1 MMTSTACLR
10 SVVQRRQLATYFG
23 LTFAISWAIWLGLII
38 GSVPIQTLM
47 GAVLNVVAI
56 AGPSIAAL
64 VLAAMLGRGELRRL
78 LAGFSRSRLSVRWT
92 AVALVLP
99 LAIMAAAV
107 AVSVAAFGAPHPA
120 ATFSLSG
127 VVLAE
132 FLRVLFLGGPM
143 QEELGW
149 RGFALPRLQQ
159 HRNALDAS
167 ILLGLVWGF
176 WHLPLYFVLGT
187 GQSDMLTAGT
197 SPAFAIGGFIGWTI
211 GLSVLFTWLF
221 NQTGGSLIVVIL
233 FHAAV
238 NLAAFLPTAVGSG
251 GAAPLLNVL
260 ITWLVA
266 ILVVVRCGRPRL
278 VSPPPAE
285 VATVKRAPRHPPPR
299 VHISPPPR

>member
-1 MMTSTACLR
+1 MMISTAR
-10 SVVQRRQLATYFG
+10 PAPVVQRHQLATYFG
-23 LTFAISWAIWLGLII
+23 LTFAISWAIWLGLIL
-38 GSVPIQTLM
+38 GSIRIQTLM

-64 VLAAMLGRGELRRL
+64 VLATVLGRSEVRRL
-78 LAGFSRSRLSVRWT
+78 LAGFSLSRLSLRWT
-92 AVALVLP
+92 AVALVMP
-99 LAIMAAAV
+99 LAMMVAAIP
-107 AVSVAAFGAPHPA
+107 VSVAAFGAPRPGV
-120 ATFSLSG
+120 TFSMAG

-132 FLRVLFLGGPM
+132 FVRMLFLGGPVE
-143 QEELGW
+143 EELGW

-167 ILLGLVWGF
+167 ILLGLIWGF

-187 GQSDMLTAGT
+187 GQSEMLRAGT
-197 SPAFAIGGFIGWTI
+197 SPAFAIGGFIGWTV

-221 NQTGGSLIVVIL
+221 NQTGGSVIVVIL

-251 GAAPLLNVL
+251 GAAPLLNVV

-266 ILVVVRCGRPRL
+266 IGVVVRFGRARL
-278 VSPPPAE
+278 VSPPRVE
-285 VATVKRAPRHPPPR
+285 VAAAR
-299 VHISPPPR
+299 

>member
-1 MMTSTACLR
+1 MPSMAR
-10 SVVQRRQLATYFG
+10 PASVVRRHQLASYFG
-23 LTFAISWAIWLGLII
+23 LTFAISWAMWLGLIL
-38 GSVPIQTLM
+38 GSLHIQTLV

-64 VLAAMLGRGELRRL
+64 VLATILGRTELRRL
-78 LAGFSRSRLSVRWT
+78 LAGFSLSRLSVRWT
-92 AVALVLP
+92 VIALVLP
-99 LAIMAAAV
+99 LAMMAAAI
-107 AVSVAAFGAPHPA
+107 AVSVAAFGAPSPRVTLGLA
-120 ATFSLSG
+120 G

-132 FLRVLFLGGPM
+132 FVRVLFLGGPIE
-143 QEELGW
+143 EELGW

-167 ILLGLVWGF
+167 ILLGLVWRL

-187 GQSDMLTAGT
+187 GQSEMLSAGT

-238 NLAAFLPTAVGSG
+238 NLAAFLPTAVGSE
-251 GAAPLLNVL
+251 GAASLLNVL

-266 ILVVVRCGRPRL
+266 VVVVVRYGRAQLASRPR
-278 VSPPPAE
+278 VDVAPA
-285 VATVKRAPRHPPPR
+285 R
-299 VHISPPPR
+299 